1 MSSHTSESTRW
12 GMVPLVEMAIAAI
25 PISFSR
31 GTGGVGAVGAGR
43 LRTPARLGFASGI
56 ALGNNERGGSPASRK
71 AKSNLAN
78 KARNDAC
85 MSSG

>member
-1 MSSHTSESTRW
+1 
-12 GMVPLVEMAIAAI
+12 MVPLVEMAIAAI

-31 GTGGVGAVGAGR
+31 GTVGVGAGR